1 MRFVLVCLL
10 TALVGLPAFASGA
23 KADPLVGAWSG
34 GGTIKLTNGGLEKVS
49 CRIRYEDGGGKT
61 FVLNAVCATTA
72 GTISQSGRVV
82 KRSGSRYTGRLYN
95 DEYSVS
101 GDVSVSLSG
110 GSKQTLRVSSP
121 KGSGSISLRRR

>member
-1 MRFVLVCLL
+1 MRFVLACLL
-10 TALVGLPAFASGA
+10 TVGLTVFSDGA
-23 KADPLVGAWSG
+23 RADPLVGNWGG
-34 GGTIKLTNGGLEKVS
+34 GGTIRLTNGALEKVS

-61 FVLNAVCATTA
+61 FVLSATCATTA
-72 GTISQSGRVV
+72 GTIKQSGRVV

-110 GSKQTLRVSSP
+110 GNQTIRVSSS
-121 KGSGSISLRRR
+121 KGTGNISLRRR